1 LRDEGSFDF
10 WRNEK
15 VKKLPK
21 TLAAATFLAPMGVA
35 ALGVGDIELHSAL
48 NQPLNAKIELVASRS
63 EASSDIRVSLASPEA
78 FRRAG
83 VERYFYLSNIR
94 FKPVVAPDGS
104 LSVKVTSHDIIRE
117 PFLNFL
123 VEVNWPQGRALK
135 EFTVL
140 LDPPVTL
147 REAETVIQ
155 KAPAVRRSAE
165 KSSSIK
171 RSGGNRY
178 SSSYSGRSG
187 SDLVGAEYGPTKK
200 NDTLWAVATEVNND
214 SSVSQEQMMMA
225 LYKKNP
231 EAFYKKNVNALKR
244 GQTLAIPTSEEARQ
258 LTRREARGEFSDHY
272 KIWTAKVPALV
283 SGTESSKQKQPTSV
297 SLLPSAKEKDVGQL
311 TLMTPAD
318 EEAAS
323 AAGLADQDSG
333 AGGNSAASVADK
345 AIEIS
350 ETVRQENEDIQKRM
364 AALEEQVSTM
374 QRLLVLKDEQLATLQ
389 GNQISETLASDKVAS
404 EPVEETEATA
414 DIVAEVPGAD
424 QEEIVAESPSPVQ
437 ETAFYEDPIYLGLGG
452 LGLLVLGV
460 VAIARRRKQA
470 LDEDFSVA
478 ESILVSAD
486 DSQNPND
493 ELIAPVVDSSE
504 SEAGIPAESS
514 FLSEFTPSDFDTL
527 ESDGDE
533 VDPITEAD
541 VYLAYGRYQQA
552 EDLVR
557 QAIENDP
564 ENEEYKLKLL
574 EIHFATEDKNAF
586 LSLAKEIHAGT
597 AGSDSDLWM
606 RAVEM
611 GQDIC
616 PEEPLFL
623 SDQQDTFNTEEEE
636 STSEEASLEEAEN
649 PFPFEETEEDANE
662 DFTVEEEPLELPELE
677 SDEVGVNLETEEIVS
692 DVTDEHDDNLID
704 FGSANSDE
712 EEIDLLVPALEE
724 ETEELKAEETN
735 EKSEEEDD
743 GFSFDLEMVS
753 SEEETETDSKSK
765 EESVEVEGDL
775 DFGDDIAASLTDMD
789 EVETK
794 LDLAKAYVDMEDED
808 AAKEILQEVMAQ
820 GNDEQKAEAQ
830 SLIDGLNG

>member
-1 LRDEGSFDF
+1 
-10 WRNEK
+10 
-15 VKKLPK
+15 VKRLPK

-48 NQPLNAKIELVASRS
+48 NQPLNAKIALVASRS
-63 EASSDIRVSLASPEA
+63 ESSSDIKVTLASPEA
-78 FRRAG
+78 FKRAG

-94 FKPVVAPDGS
+94 FKPVVMADGS

-147 REAETVIQ
+147 RETETAIQ

-165 KSSSIK
+165 KPSSIK
-171 RSGGNRY
+171 RSVESSY

-187 SDLVGAEYGPTKK
+187 SNSAGAEYGPTKK
-200 NDTLWAVATEVNND
+200 NDTLWAVATEVNGD

-244 GQTLAIPTSEEARQ
+244 GQTLAVPTSEEARR
-258 LTRREARGEFSDHY
+258 LTRHEARREFSDHY

-283 SGTESSKQKQPTSV
+283 SDVESSKQKKITEEL
-297 SLLPSAKEKDVGQL
+297 LLPSDKEQDAGQL
-311 TLMTPAD
+311 TLMSPTD
-318 EEAAS
+318 EEALSAS
-323 AAGLADQDSG
+323 GLADQDSG

-374 QRLLVLKDEQLATLQ
+374 QRLLVLKDEQLAALQ
-389 GNQISETLASDKVAS
+389 DNQESEAVIADKAVTEVVENS
-404 EPVEETEATA
+404 EPSA
-414 DIVAEVPGAD
+414 DIVAEVPKSEPEVEKTD
-424 QEEIVAESPSPVQ
+424 AESPPPAQ
-437 ETAFYEDPIYLGLGG
+437 ETPFYEDPVYLGLGG
-452 LGLLVLGV
+452 VGILVLAI

-470 LDEDFSVA
+470 LEEDFTAA
-478 ESILVSAD
+478 ESILVATD
-486 DSQNPND
+486 DQQAPSD

-527 ESDGDE
+527 ESDNDE

-564 ENEEYKLKLL
+564 ANEEYKLKLL

-586 LSLAKEIHAGT
+586 LSLAKEIHADV
-597 AGSDSDLWM
+597 AGSDSDLWL

-611 GQDIC
+611 GQDMC
-616 PEEPLFL
+616 PEEALFQSEQEETQDTLFAEDETL
-623 SDQQDTFNTEEEE
+623 SDELSSEEGNDPFPLEEVEEVNDELAVDASITEE
-636 STSEEASLEEAEN
+636 S
-649 PFPFEETEEDANE
+649 
-662 DFTVEEEPLELPELE
+662 LELPELE
-677 SDEVGVNLETEEIVS
+677 AGDVDVNLADGEAAS
-692 DVTDEHDDNLID
+692 GSTDEHDDNLID
-704 FGSANSDE
+704 FSAEMGGE
-712 EEIDLLVPALEE
+712 EASEVDFDLSESEVKEE
-724 ETEELKAEETN
+724 AEELKAEESS
-735 EKSEEEDD
+735 EQAEEEND
-743 GFSFDLEMVS
+743 GFSFDFEMIS
-753 SEEETETDSKSK
+753 PEEEEKSESKVE
-765 EESVEVEGDL
+765 EESPDL
-775 DFGDDIAASLTDMD
+775 DLGDDIAASLTDMD

-808 AAKEILQEVMAQ
+808 AAKEILQEIMAQ
-820 GNDEQKAEAQ
+820 GSDEQKAEAQ
-830 SLIDGLNG
+830 SLMDGMKG